1 MNEELEK
8 SLTAL
13 LSELGRGSD
22 EVWQSLLPAVYDQL
36 KGVARKIAGPGAD
49 SATITPTALVH
60 DAWAKLMSAGKFDFV
75 DRHHFFAVAAVTMRR
90 VLIDASR
97 RRAAEKRGGDLR
109 RVTLADVGSAAS
121 PVDLVELDEALVDL
135 EQLSAR
141 QARVVELRFFA
152 GLSVPE
158 VADCL
163 GLSVATIEADWRLA
177 RAWLGRRLS

>member
-1 MNEELEK
+1 MNEQLER

-13 LSELGRGSD
+13 LSELGGGSD
-22 EVWQSLLPAVYDQL
+22 EAWRRLLPAVYDQL
-36 KGVARKIAGPGAD
+36 KGVARKIAGPD
-49 SATITPTALVH
+49 SDVATITPTALVH
-60 DAWAKLMSAGKFDFV
+60 DAWAKLAGSGPFEFV

-90 VLIDASR
+90 VLVDATR
-97 RRAAEKRGGDLR
+97 RRLAEKRGGGRR
-109 RVTLADVGSAAS
+109 RVTLADVGTDAS
-121 PVDLVELDEALVDL
+121 PLDLLALDDALIELEK
-135 EQLSAR
+135 LSAR
-141 QARVVELRFFA
+141 QSRVVELRFFA